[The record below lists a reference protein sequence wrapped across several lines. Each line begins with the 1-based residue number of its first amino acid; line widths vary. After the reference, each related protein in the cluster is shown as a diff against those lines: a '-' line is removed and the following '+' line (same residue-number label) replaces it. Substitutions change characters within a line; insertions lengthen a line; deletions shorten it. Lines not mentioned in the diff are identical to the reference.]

1 MSDSV
6 AFPLIS
12 GICFA
17 GLFLAYYLANIAR
30 EKGFQIVTG
39 VGHGVPIPKSYRE
52 VMLYTIFVVWGCGSA
67 GISVFVVFVSLLIA
81 PNVVSED
88 AKLAAYFVA
97 YMHSVVV
104 FTWATM
110 GPLLVI
116 YHRRILRQA
125 EAG

>member
-12 GICFA
+12 GIFLV
-17 GLFLAYYLANIAR
+17 GWFLAYYIAAVAR
-30 EKGFQIVTG
+30 AKAFQIVTG
-39 VGHGVPIPKSYRE
+39 VGHGVPISKSYRE
-52 VMLYTIFVVWGCGSA
+52 LMLYTIFVPWACGSA
-67 GISVFVVFVSLLIA
+67 GASAGVVIMSLLIA

-116 YHRRILRQA
+116 HHRRILRQA